1 MIFGALVP
9 FGSQQAKCRF
19 SEPHVYIYI
28 PYIEMDK
35 PSETYM
41 NIMNDEYK
49 YIYIY
54 VYIKLECTQTYMHLC
69 HFCVYMEFKKKSIY
83 IDVPNWHHVV

>member
-1 MIFGALVP
+1 MRSPKSAFLTWWVENVIFGALVP

-49 YIYIY
+49 YIYIRIHKAG
-54 VYIKLECTQTYMHLC
+54 VYTNLDASMSFLC
-69 HFCVYMEFKKKSIY
+69 LHGI
-83 IDVPNWHHVV
+83 